1 MAFKMTL
8 WACALLFVAT
18 VYNVIGAYDA
28 MGSVDVQSRF
38 QQVGLLEGQSNGEYP
53 LPLKKPLQI
62 RELASN
68 E

>member
-18 VYNVIGAYDA
+18 VYNVVGAYDA

-38 QQVGLLEGQSNGEYP
+38 QEVGLLDGGSAEGYP
-53 LPLKKPLQI
+53 LPQRKPLQI